1 MVLRLRFGDV
11 LEIHTEACARMHTC
25 TCLRTHVY
33 SFPEKG
39 PLIFIRS
46 SKCFMIPQKLRLV
59 LVCCVLAGTEC
70 GLENTNLGPE
80 PASKATRA
88 GLSSPSFQRFLW
100 Q

>member
-1 MVLRLRFGDV
+1 MILRLRFGDV
-11 LEIHTEACARMHTC
+11 LEIQTEACVRVHTC
-25 TCLRTHVY
+25 TCLHTHMY

-59 LVCCVLAGTEC
+59 LVCCVLAGTES

-80 PASKATRA
+80 PAFEATRA
-88 GLSSPSFQRFLW
+88 GLSFPSFQRFLG